1 MAEIVAAV
9 TVDLAYALHKA
20 CAEVKRRIDAAKDL
34 PQTCSRCARL
44 LDQIDGMIDGLNTD
58 EKRTKVILESI
69 RSCVSELDSLLDRLM
84 NMVDVHAGKSNSL
97 CLCFT
102 LASKGKDVLDA
113 EKELERTED
122 ELRKHLDALVQSTQL
137 HSFSSRKSNKLTQA
151 DARRF
156 WDEHFGDEREVPT
169 RSVAEALRHEC
180 EASGVDADVV
190 VPVCKHCFEGSDT
203 VSVLQFGEVFNKA
216 SVKETMQSLAKRVAA
231 AAHMFKIK
239 IYDFETK
246 RPDASVDAGMIMTR
260 ASDSL
265 RVLRSL
271 IKKHALTLGEEE
283 EDSDDEFDFD
293 GEEKITA
300 DATKTEADIE
310 SVPPEYRFL
319 AEGAFTFFL
328 DECDT
333 RVTRKQEKTLEGLEY
348 VARACLVRDEDLPE
362 SMRPKS
368 KSARSAVSRADTAYE
383 QSETGSQGTGISG
396 EDEAA
401 DAESLAETLMAR
413 AAAEMA
419 AARCKDVLTAIRIP
433 AVLQGLRHAAS
444 RVKVPEEAVT
454 FVVEV
459 DQLKQA
465 AEAISPTSAGALSVP
480 RLRLVRASATNIV
493 DRFLAEGCSYALPV
507 DAETRRVSAV
517 EIRRAAAAADATEP
531 APGLDH
537 AMLEALEVPFRET
550 ELALAKALA
559 LLQKK
564 HSHAG
569 RVMTASKAKAGGEDG
584 KTRVVV
590 LGGGA
595 GGAVLAFGLDNDPE
609 SRFHVTL
616 VDPKNFFEDV
626 THQPM
631 TMVNPGASADDPEG
645 KFFKTTAPFNKVVPN
660 GKHIAGLVMSI
671 STNHVEVGPERTV
684 VPFDYCVIATG
695 SSYASDIKVV
705 NPTAEY
711 RYRQMKSEK
720 AVMENSE
727 TVLVIGG
734 GLVGCEVAA
743 NVAEKLSRRVVLIQ
757 KGPNLLPRSKNAHD
771 MVKPY
776 LESLGV
782 EVHVDE
788 EVVEFDDMLRAYT
801 TNKGNVFTAGKVYT
815 CTGSKPNTAALKDS
829 MSHPMVKNALDGK
842 GYVRVDNH
850 CRLHGVPNV
859 FAVGDILEDRMFTC
873 TEHAVDGRKCAE
885 RIGVTAM
892 LHSAAVHHNIVRSLT
907 GEPLVLLD
915 QTKFPFNQCT
925 LTDLGEKNGLVVIHP
940 MLNSVYKSQGFD
952 FGADE
957 EQIEKF
963 GCSMSATMRGFKE
976 FAAGM
981 FVAGVTSA
989 EGWQFLM
996 GMEYGNPA
1004 YVDPLKP
1011 PEEEPPKEEPP
1022 KEEPP
1027 KEEPPKEEPP
1037 EEEPLTPAEEEAPA
1051 GDPAAPAEEA
1061 PPAEEPDAPT
1071 ETPSDE
1077 TVTASDTPATNE
1089 ESADAKKKEPEP
1101 AAPAE
1106 EESITEAPAES
1117 EPAPET
1123 AHKAD
1128 V

>member
-1 MAEIVAAV
+1 
-9 TVDLAYALHKA
+9 
-20 CAEVKRRIDAAKDL
+20 
-34 PQTCSRCARL
+34 
-44 LDQIDGMIDGLNTD
+44 
-58 EKRTKVILESI
+58 
-69 RSCVSELDSLLDRLM
+69 
-84 NMVDVHAGKSNSL
+84 
-97 CLCFT
+97 
-102 LASKGKDVLDA
+102 
-113 EKELERTED
+113 
-122 ELRKHLDALVQSTQL
+122 
-137 HSFSSRKSNKLTQA
+137 
-151 DARRF
+151 
-156 WDEHFGDEREVPT
+156 
-169 RSVAEALRHEC
+169 
-180 EASGVDADVV
+180 
-190 VPVCKHCFEGSDT
+190 
-203 VSVLQFGEVFNKA
+203 
-216 SVKETMQSLAKRVAA
+216 
-231 AAHMFKIK
+231 
-239 IYDFETK
+239 
-246 RPDASVDAGMIMTR
+246 
-260 ASDSL
+260 
-265 RVLRSL
+265 
-271 IKKHALTLGEEE
+271 
-283 EDSDDEFDFD
+283 
-293 GEEKITA
+293 
-300 DATKTEADIE
+300 
-310 SVPPEYRFL
+310 
-319 AEGAFTFFL
+319 
-328 DECDT
+328 
-333 RVTRKQEKTLEGLEY
+333 
-348 VARACLVRDEDLPE
+348 
-362 SMRPKS
+362 
-368 KSARSAVSRADTAYE
+368 
-383 QSETGSQGTGISG
+383 
-396 EDEAA
+396 
-401 DAESLAETLMAR
+401 
-413 AAAEMA
+413 
-419 AARCKDVLTAIRIP
+419 
-433 AVLQGLRHAAS
+433 
-444 RVKVPEEAVT
+444 
-454 FVVEV
+454 
-459 DQLKQA
+459 
-465 AEAISPTSAGALSVP
+465 
-480 RLRLVRASATNIV
+480 
-493 DRFLAEGCSYALPV
+493 
-507 DAETRRVSAV
+507 
-517 EIRRAAAAADATEP
+517 
-531 APGLDH
+531 
-537 AMLEALEVPFRET
+537 
-550 ELALAKALA
+550 
-559 LLQKK
+559 
-564 HSHAG
+564 
-569 RVMTASKAKAGGEDG
+569 
-584 KTRVVV
+584 
-590 LGGGA
+590 
-595 GGAVLAFGLDNDPE
+595 
-609 SRFHVTL
+609 
-616 VDPKNFFEDV
+616 
-626 THQPM
+626 
-631 TMVNPGASADDPEG
+631 
-645 KFFKTTAPFNKVVPN
+645 
-660 GKHIAGLVMSI
+660 
-671 STNHVEVGPERTV
+671 
-684 VPFDYCVIATG
+684 
-695 SSYASDIKVV
+695 
-705 NPTAEY
+705 
-711 RYRQMKSEK
+711 
-720 AVMENSE
+720 MENSE

-1027 KEEPPKEEPP
+1027 EEEPPEEEPP

-1071 ETPSDE
+1071 ETSSDE

-1089 ESADAKKKEPEP
+1089 ASADAKKKEPEP